1 MTKCNT
7 KIKNNTS
14 NLGNQVT
21 TVGTKSKKISIDFIT
36 HNNPIVKD
44 VANAQLTQLMVT
56 VTRIGLRVDNPD
68 SNDII
73 EKENKHGSEEN
84 E

>member
-14 NLGNQVT
+14 NFGN
-21 TVGTKSKKISIDFIT
+21 KSKKISINFVT
-36 HNNPIVKD
+36 HNNPVVED

-68 SNDII
+68 SNVII
-73 EKENKHGSEEN
+73 EKENEHGSEEN
-84 E
+84 K

>member
-1 MTKCNT
+1 MTKYNT
-7 KIKNNTS
+7 KTENETYS
-14 NLGNQVT
+14 FGNQAT
-21 TVGTKSKKISIDFIT
+21 KAGTKSKKISIDFIT